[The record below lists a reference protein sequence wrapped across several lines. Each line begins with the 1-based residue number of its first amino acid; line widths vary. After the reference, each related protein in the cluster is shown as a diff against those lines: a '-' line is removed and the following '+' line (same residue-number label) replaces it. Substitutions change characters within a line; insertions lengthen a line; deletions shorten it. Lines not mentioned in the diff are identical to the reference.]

1 MDETTLTQLD
11 QIAGTMRDIIY
22 SIRKPECMLFDLDST
37 LLPTYGSQEGEAFN
51 YHYQAH
57 GYHPLLCYDGLTGD
71 LLKSELRDGTQYC
84 SLNAEKFMLP
94 LILEYRLKYP
104 SMPLYMRGDSGF
116 ASPKLYDTCEDN
128 DCEYAIR
135 LKENAKLRSY
145 ASYADEALTRAT
157 KYNTIDYAVEYG
169 DFYYQAI
176 PGDSRGGSCLRW
188 KNRQTR

>member
-1 MDETTLTQLD
+1 
-11 QIAGTMRDIIY
+11 MRDIIY

-37 LLPTYGSQEGEAFN
+37 LLPTYGSLEGEAFN

-71 LLKSELRDGTQYC
+71 LLKSELRTVRYC

-104 SMPLYMRGDSGF
+104 SMPLYICRVTF

-128 DCEYAIR
+128 DCEYATVKR
-135 LKENAKLRSY
+135 EC
-145 ASYADEALTRAT
+145 EAAF
-157 KYNTIDYAVEYG
+157 I
-169 DFYYQAI
+169 
-176 PGDSRGGSCLRW
+176 CLLCG
-188 KNRQTR
+188 